1 MTAHISIFEGRQDWQ
16 FAGASAQDRV
26 AAELT
31 ASWPETAQA
40 TVESVFGVA
49 AVVLDVA
56 AVVYAGGSGDE
67 ADWEARGV
75 VYPAGRW
82 TFGVVMGDGIAIRAI
97 S

>member
-1 MTAHISIFEGRQDWQ
+1 MTAHISVFEGRQDWQ

-31 ASWPETAQA
+31 ATWPETAHA
-40 TVESVFGVA
+40 IVEPVFGVA
-49 AVVLDVA
+49 AVVLDAA
-56 AVVYAGGSGDE
+56 AVLYAGGSDDE

-82 TFGVVMGDGIAIRAI
+82 TISVAQGDRIAIRALA
-97 S
+97 